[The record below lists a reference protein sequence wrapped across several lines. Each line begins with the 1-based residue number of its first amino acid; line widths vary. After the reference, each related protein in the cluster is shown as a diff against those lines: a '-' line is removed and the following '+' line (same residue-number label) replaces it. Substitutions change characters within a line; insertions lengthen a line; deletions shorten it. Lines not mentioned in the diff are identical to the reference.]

1 MCIRDRLGGARE
13 QFGSH
18 KGYGFGM
25 IVEIMTGILAGGV
38 TSDEIR
44 KRFDCDRCSHFFLA
58 VDYGMFGDREE
69 TERRLSAYLNKL
81 RESQTAQGAPCVYT
95 HGQKEMLA
103 CEENLRRGIYL
114 NDKTLEEITAL
125 CRELGLPPE
134 TYLIPVPQ
142 EAPEG

>member
-1 MCIRDRLGGARE
+1 M
-13 QFGSH
+13 
-18 KGYGFGM
+18 
-25 IVEIMTGILAGGV
+25 

-44 KRFDCDRCSHFFLA
+44 KRFDCDRCSHFFMA
-58 VDYGMFGDREE
+58 IDYGMFGDREE

-81 RESQTAQGAPCVYT
+81 QESQTAQGAPCVYT

>member
-1 MCIRDRLGGARE
+1 
-13 QFGSH
+13 
-18 KGYGFGM
+18 
-25 IVEIMTGILAGGV
+25 
-38 TSDEIR
+38 
-44 KRFDCDRCSHFFLA
+44 
-58 VDYGMFGDREE
+58 
-69 TERRLSAYLNKL
+69 
-81 RESQTAQGAPCVYT
+81 
-95 HGQKEMLA
+95 MLA

>member
-1 MCIRDRLGGARE
+1 MKLELARSAGFCYGVRRAVELAE
-13 QFGSH
+13 Q
-18 KGYGFGM
+18 
-25 IVEIMTGILAGGV
+25 A
-38 TSDEIR
+38 
-44 KRFDCDRCSHFFLA
+44 A
-58 VDYGMFGDREE
+58 
-69 TERRLSAYLNKL
+69 
-81 RESQTAQGAPCVYT
+81 AQGAPCVYT